1 MVNLSYNIQ
10 QSTGNVIGKYVMSA
24 IVNANFVV
32 YLIVCGMAI
41 FVGLDLKKWSSWLF
55 GLYGFI
61 SGFLFGLSK
70 ADVPGGLGLGTLFAF
85 VVMYGGAT
93 SFWHRQRYKK

>member
-1 MVNLSYNIQ
+1 M
-10 QSTGNVIGKYVMSA
+10 ST

-32 YLIVCGMAI
+32 YVIVCGISI
-41 FVGLDLKKWSSWLF
+41 FVGLDLKKWPSWLC

-70 ADVPGGLGLGTLFAF
+70 ADVPGGLQLGVLFAF
-85 VVMYGGAT
+85 VVIYGGAT
-93 SFWHRQRYKK
+93 SHWHRQRFK